1 MQRRKNSTQRAKKP
15 IEANQT
21 NQTNPM
27 AQIIRMNGSTV
38 PNHLSL
44 IAGNTLPFK
53 VSGFGADKKHILI
66 QSSSPAVKVVSL
78 RADAHSLEQT
88 FRLEISPTAGITR
101 VTLSAHLASNPH
113 QRDGL
118 TPDIAISI
126 EPRLELP
133 HRGDDAGIMA
143 RVLIVENFTPL
154 AAEFISIEQARIS
167 MQWMRWVMLNRL
179 RFGSQHFGAGKS
191 ATSIY
196 ALITAPNQVDG
207 FEPYPHM
214 GLKQQQ
220 VLDGV
225 LNIANDSTHRNFST
239 TREYVQAAIDIARGL
254 SVGKDPCPTGLYAWR
269 TEDTRS
275 PGANFVKYQTK
286 AGQDFYTL
294 TEEFRK
300 DPLLRTKGL
309 KNNGAHQ

>member
-1 MQRRKNSTQRAKKP
+1 
-15 IEANQT
+15 
-21 NQTNPM
+21 
-27 AQIIRMNGSTV
+27 
-38 PNHLSL
+38 
-44 IAGNTLPFK
+44 
-53 VSGFGADKKHILI
+53 
-66 QSSSPAVKVVSL
+66 VVSL

-133 HRGDDAGIMA
+133 SWGDDAGIMA
-143 RVLIVENFTPL
+143 RVLIVENFTP
-154 AAEFISIEQARIS
+154 EQARFVSIDQARMS

-179 RFGSQHFGAGKS
+179 RFGAQHFGAGKS
-191 ATSIY
+191 ATSLY

-214 GLKQQQ
+214 GFKQQD
-220 VLDGV
+220 VLDGA

-239 TREYVQAAIDIARGL
+239 MREYVQAAIDIARGL
-254 SVGKDPCPTGLYAWR
+254 RAGNDPCPTGLYAWR
-269 TEDTRS
+269 TQGRAS
-275 PGANFVKYQTK
+275 PGANFVKYQTQ

-294 TEEFRK
+294 TPEFLK
-300 DPLLRTKGL
+300 DPLLRSKAPQPQGQAQ
-309 KNNGAHQ
+309 GQRP